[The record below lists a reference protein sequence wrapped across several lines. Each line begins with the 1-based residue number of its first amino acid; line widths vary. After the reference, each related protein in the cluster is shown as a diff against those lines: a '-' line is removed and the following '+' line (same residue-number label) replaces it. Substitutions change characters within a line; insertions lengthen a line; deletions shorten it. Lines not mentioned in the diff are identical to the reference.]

1 MTKKIYIGISIIA
14 IVGLALYFYNN
25 QKKTT
30 SSSEPAKPSDPTK
43 SSGGLSIKQKK
54 DWIIANAQK
63 VYGIDKKFSMEK
75 LSDSELT
82 ALYVMGAAISKYGKE
97 MAKTA
102 ENFKKV
108 KDDFGVD
115 VSTAQFKT
123 DAMNAMLKLA

>member
-1 MTKKIYIGISIIA
+1 MTKKIYIGITIVA
-14 IVGLALYFYNN
+14 IVGLALYFYN
-25 QKKTT
+25 QKKPT
-30 SSSEPAKPSDPTK
+30 SSEPIAPSSPTK

-54 DWIIANAQK
+54 DWITANAKK
-63 VYGIDKKFSMEK
+63 VYGIEKNFSMEK

-82 ALYVMGAAISKYGKE
+82 ALYVMGAAMSKYGKV
-97 MAKTA
+97 MAQTA

-115 VSTAQFKT
+115 ISTTQFKT